1 MSGPPATGAG
11 SGPEK
16 GKIPSD
22 RTSGDAK
29 TVWTGARLERSPL
42 KSERGPVDSPH
53 PAAVSTSAIQVIS
66 LMRLD
71 LYLPLPRQPRL
82 RHNGL
87 ERLRSDWKWGVG
99 GEAPVGIE
107 PTNRG
112 FADLCLTT
120 WLRRRGRQK
129 SPKHL
134 GFSTPQSFHQ
144 LCGPRQHLLI
154 LHRKMGAAPHPSL
167 TTPRP
172 SLLEKALARR
182 RRLDQLHPTI
192 FGVTNPAHQ
201 PAPL

>member
-1 MSGPPATGAG
+1 MKHEARAVPHAPAYLSCVAG
-11 SGPEK
+11 LVGWP
-16 GKIPSD
+16 GHL
-22 RTSGDAK
+22 RTL
-29 TVWTGARLERSPL
+29 ARVMFPRMFPTLLTRSR
-42 KSERGPVDSPH
+42 KSLSYR
-53 PAAVSTSAIQVIS
+53 
-66 LMRLD
+66 
-71 LYLPLPRQPRL
+71 
-82 RHNGL
+82 
-87 ERLRSDWKWGVG
+87 
-99 GEAPVGIE
+99 EAPVGIE

-154 LHRKMGAAPHPSL
+154 LHRKMGDVLHQSL
-167 TTPRP
+167 NTPRT